1 MEPLERVPDGVALDD
16 TAGIH
21 HRLGGAQ
28 TALAVLEVDERKDAR
43 ICGRRLGAPAG
54 DSSTPAVWF
63 PFQDTAT
70 KNHIGVWSVKVG
82 GYTIP

>member
-1 MEPLERVPDGVALDD
+1 MLTGL
-16 TAGIH
+16 TAH
-21 HRLGGAQ
+21 HQ
-28 TALAVLEVDERKDAR
+28 IWITAIPRTVDVSN
-43 ICGRRLGAPAG
+43 G
-54 DSSTPAVWF
+54 DPSTPAVWF